1 MNELC
6 SLANT
11 LNDGINSSFNFFRNK
26 PCQQSHVN
34 YLTEARA
41 ILERI
46 EATQLDAIERAADL
60 CAQTIAGDGLVH
72 LFGTGHSRIFVE
84 EMFPRHGSF
93 PGFHPIV
100 ELSLTYHNLVVG
112 SNGQRQAMFL
122 EHVEGFGQVILRN
135 FVFSPPDCFLL
146 FSNSGINEVV
156 VDVALEA
163 KRLGMPVIAVVSVDH
178 CTASPANHSSGKKL
192 IDIADVVID
201 NCTPGGDALVRIP
214 NLEDPVGPGST
225 IGAAA
230 VTNALKCRI
239 AEKLTELGK
248 PPIVL
253 TSSYFIG
260 SEASK
265 QRFDECYDDY
275 RARIQKVYGCR

>member
-1 MNELC
+1 MSNV
-6 SLANT
+6 SL
-11 LNDGINSSFNFFRNK
+11 D
-26 PCQQSHVN
+26 
-34 YLTEARA
+34 YLTQAKA

-46 EATQLDAIERAADL
+46 ESTQMDAIERAAEI
-60 CAQTIAGDGLVH
+60 CANAIAGDGLVH

-100 ELSLTYHNLVVG
+100 ELSLTFHNLVVG

-135 FVFSPPDCFLL
+135 FVFSEPDCFLVY
-146 FSNSGINEVV
+146 SNSGVNEVV

-163 KRLGMPVIAVVSVDH
+163 KRLGMPVIGVVSVDH
-178 CTASPANHSSGKKL
+178 CTASPAKHSSGKKL
-192 IDIADVVID
+192 IDVADIVID
-201 NCTPGGDALVRIP
+201 NCTPGGDAMVRIP
-214 NLEDPVGPGST
+214 GLQDPVGPGST

-230 VTNALKCRI
+230 VTNALKCSI
-239 AEKLTELGK
+239 AEKLTTLGK

-260 SEASK
+260 SEASQ
-265 QRFDECYDDY
+265 QRFDDCYDDY
-275 RARIQKVYGCR
+275 RARVQKVYGCR

>member
-1 MNELC
+1 MSNAAIEYIDQ
-6 SLANT
+6 A
-11 LNDGINSSFNFFRNK
+11 K
-26 PCQQSHVN
+26 
-34 YLTEARA
+34 A
-41 ILERI
+41 ILDRI
-46 EATQLDAIERAADL
+46 EATQLDAIERAAEV
-60 CAQTIAGDGLVH
+60 CAQAIAGDGLVH
-72 LFGTGHSRIFVE
+72 LFGTGHSRIFIE

-100 ELSLTYHNLVVG
+100 ELSLTFHNLVVG

-135 FVFSPPDCFLL
+135 FVFSAPDCFLL

-163 KRLGMPVIAVVSVDH
+163 KRQNMPVIAVISMDH
-178 CTASPANHSSGKKL
+178 CDASAALHSTGKKL
-192 IDIADVVID
+192 SDIADIVID
-201 NCTPGGDALVRIP
+201 NCTPAGDALVRVP

-230 VTNALKCRI
+230 VTNALKCSI
-239 AEKLTELGK
+239 AEKLAALGR

-253 TSSYFIG
+253 TSAFFIG
-260 SEASK
+260 REASK
-265 QRFDECYDDY
+265 KRFEECYDDY
-275 RARIQKVYGCR
+275 RIRVRKVYGSSQ

>member
-1 MNELC
+1 M
-6 SLANT
+6 STSTIDYITQA
-11 LNDGINSSFNFFRNK
+11 K
-26 PCQQSHVN
+26 
-34 YLTEARA
+34 A
-41 ILERI
+41 ILDRI
-46 EATQLDAIERAADL
+46 ESTQMESIERAAEL
-60 CAQTIAGDGLVH
+60 CANTIANDGLVH

-100 ELSLTYHNLVVG
+100 ELSLTFHNLVVG

-135 FVFSPPDCFLL
+135 FVFSEPDCFLVY
-146 FSNSGINEVV
+146 SNSGVNEVV

-163 KRLGMPVIAVVSVDH
+163 KRLNMPVIAVVSVEH
-178 CTASPANHSSGKKL
+178 CNASPANHSSGKKL
-192 IDIADVVID
+192 TDIADIIID

-230 VTNALKCRI
+230 VTNALKCSI
-239 AEKLTELGK
+239 AEKLTALGK

-260 SEASK
+260 SQASK
-265 QRFDECYDDY
+265 RRFDECYDDY
-275 RARIQKVYGCR
+275 RARVQKVYGSRS

>member
-1 MNELC
+1 MPT
-6 SLANT
+6 AA
-11 LNDGINSSFNFFRNK
+11 
-26 PCQQSHVN
+26 VN
-34 YLTEARA
+34 YLTQAKA
-41 ILERI
+41 ILDRVES
-46 EATQLDAIERAADL
+46 TQMDAVERAATL
-60 CAQTIAGDGLVH
+60 CAETIAKDGLVH
-72 LFGTGHSRIFVE
+72 LFGTGHSRIFIE

-100 ELSLTYHNLVVG
+100 ELSLTFHNLVVG

-146 FSNSGINEVV
+146 FSNSGVNEVV

-163 KRLGMPVIAVVSVDH
+163 RRMNLPVIAVISVDH
-178 CTASPANHSSGKKL
+178 CNASAALHSSGKKL
-192 IDIADVVID
+192 TDIADIVID
-201 NCTPGGDALVRIP
+201 NCTPAGDALVRIP

-230 VTNALKCRI
+230 VTNALKCSI
-239 AEKLTELGK
+239 ADKLTTLGK

-253 TSSYFIG
+253 TSGVFIG
-260 SEASK
+260 RDASK
-265 QRFDECYDDY
+265 KRFDECYDDY
-275 RARIQKVYGCR
+275 RARVRKVYGRS

>member
-1 MNELC
+1 MSN
-6 SLANT
+6 A
-11 LNDGINSSFNFFRNK
+11 SFDYIT
-26 PCQQSHVN
+26 QSK
-34 YLTEARA
+34 A
-41 ILERI
+41 ILDLI
-46 EATQLDAIERAADL
+46 ESTQMDAIERAAEL
-60 CAQTIAGDGLVH
+60 CTQTIAGDGLVH

-135 FVFSPPDCFLL
+135 FVFSAPDCFLL

-163 KRLGMPVIAVVSVDH
+163 RRLNLPIIAVVSMEH
-178 CTASPANHSSGKKL
+178 CTASAALHSSGRKL
-192 IDIADVVID
+192 TDIADIIID
-201 NCTPGGDALVRIP
+201 NCTPAGDALVRIP

-239 AEKLTELGK
+239 AEKLTIIGK
-248 PPIVL
+248 PPIIL
-253 TSSYFIG
+253 TSGYFIG
-260 SEASK
+260 NEASK
-265 QRFDECYDDY
+265 KRFDECYDDY

>member
-1 MNELC
+1 MSNV
-6 SLANT
+6 
-11 LNDGINSSFNFFRNK
+11 SFEYITQAK
-26 PCQQSHVN
+26 
-34 YLTEARA
+34 A

-46 EATQLDAIERAADL
+46 ESTQMDAIERAAEI
-60 CAQTIAGDGLVH
+60 CAKAIASNGLVH

-100 ELSLTYHNLVVG
+100 ELSLTFHNLVVG

-135 FVFSPPDCFLL
+135 FVFSDPDCFLL
-146 FSNSGINEVV
+146 FSNSGVNEVV

-163 KRLGMPVIAVVSVDH
+163 GRLGMPVIAVVSVDH
-178 CTASPANHSSGKKL
+178 CTASPAKHSSGKKL
-192 IDIADVVID
+192 TDVADIIID

-214 NLEDPVGPGST
+214 GLEDPVGPGST

-230 VTNALKCRI
+230 VTNAIKCRV
-239 AEKLTELGK
+239 AERLTEQGK

-260 SEASK
+260 SEASQ
-265 QRFDECYDDY
+265 QRFDDCYDDY

>member
-1 MNELC
+1 MQNEMNAASAYIDRAE
-6 SLANT
+6 
-11 LNDGINSSFNFFRNK
+11 
-26 PCQQSHVN
+26 
-34 YLTEARA
+34 A
-41 ILERI
+41 ILKRI
-46 EATQLDAIERAADL
+46 RQTQMAVIEQAAEV
-60 CAQTIAGDGLVH
+60 CAQAIAGDGLVH

-135 FVFSPPDCFLL
+135 FVFARPDCFLI
-146 FSNSGINEVV
+146 FSNSGVNQVV

-163 KRLGMPVIAVVSVDH
+163 KRQGLPVMAVVSLEH
-178 CTASPANHSSGKKL
+178 CTHTPAAHSSGQKL
-192 IDIADVVID
+192 IDVADLVID
-201 NCTPGGDALVRIP
+201 NCTPGGDALVTVDG
-214 NLEDPVGPGST
+214 LADPVGPGST

-230 VTNALKCRI
+230 VTNALKCRV
-239 AEKLTELGK
+239 AEKLTQMGK

-260 SEASK
+260 AEASK
-265 QRFDECYDDY
+265 QRFDACYDDY
-275 RARIQKVYGCR
+275 RARVQKVYGNCR

>member
-1 MNELC
+1 MSNAAFDYI
-6 SLANT
+6 SQA
-11 LNDGINSSFNFFRNK
+11 K
-26 PCQQSHVN
+26 
-34 YLTEARA
+34 A

-46 EATQLDAIERAADL
+46 EATQMPAIENTAVI
-60 CAQTIAGDGLVH
+60 CAQEIAGEGLVH
-72 LFGTGHSRIFVE
+72 LFGTGHSRIFIE

-100 ELSLTYHNLVVG
+100 ELSLTFHNLVVG

-135 FVFSPPDCFLL
+135 FVFSKPDCFLL

-163 KRLGMPVIAVVSVDH
+163 KRQNLPVIAVVSVEH
-178 CTASPANHSSGKKL
+178 CNASAAPHSSGKKL
-192 IDIADVVID
+192 TDLADVVID
-201 NCTPGGDALVRIP
+201 NCTPAGDALVRVQ

-239 AEKLTELGK
+239 AEKLTALGK
-248 PPIVL
+248 PPLVL

-265 QRFDECYDDY
+265 KRFDDCYDDY
-275 RARIQKVYGCR
+275 RDRVRKVYG

>member
-1 MNELC
+1 M
-6 SLANT
+6 S
-11 LNDGINSSFNFFRNK
+11 NSALD
-26 PCQQSHVN
+26 
-34 YLTEARA
+34 YLTQAQH
-41 ILERI
+41 ILNRI
-46 EATQLDAIERAADL
+46 QTTQMESIERAAEL
-60 CAQTIAGDGLVH
+60 CTNAIAGDGLVH
-72 LFGTGHSRIFVE
+72 MFGSGHSRIFVE

-122 EHVEGFGQVILRN
+122 EHVEGFGQIILRN
-135 FVFSPPDCFLL
+135 FVFAPPDCFLI

-156 VDVALEA
+156 IDVALEA
-163 KRLGMPVIAVVSVDH
+163 KRQNMPVIAVVSVEH
-178 CTASPANHSSGKKL
+178 CNASPTLHSSGKKL
-192 IDIADVVID
+192 ADLADVLID
-201 NCTPGGDALVRIP
+201 NCTPGGDALVRVSG
-214 NLEDPVGPGST
+214 LAEPVGPGST

-230 VTNALKCRI
+230 VTNALKCQV
-239 AEKLTELGK
+239 AEKLTALGQ
-248 PPIVL
+248 PPIVM

-275 RARIQKVYGCR
+275 RARVQKVYGGCR